1 MPVVHLNS
9 YRLIR
14 YAWQI
19 IASNV
24 QLEWLVF
31 LEEIM
36 DHSKCNLHNYENI
49 TAELLPDNRS
59 SIAAITLSCFWVWSY
74 FALNLVI
81 CGPCGSSNI
90 LLSGHLPSPV
100 FIHTL
105 ASVVTTRKW
114 VELDDQT
121 LVIVMIWEPLHPFI
135 ETVGSLFTV
144 NYYVLTKS
152 GNTCIFCNLEN

>member
-9 YRLIR
+9 YRLRR
-14 YAWQI
+14 YAWQR

-24 QLEWLVF
+24 QLECTTEWLIF

-36 DHSKCNLHNYENI
+36 GHSKCNLHNYENI

-74 FALNLVI
+74 FALTLAI

-100 FIHTL
+100 FIRTW

-114 VELDDQT
+114 VELDDLT
-121 LVIVMIWEPLHPFI
+121 LVIVMIREPLHRFI
-135 ETVGSLFTV
+135 ETVGSLFTA
-144 NYYVLTKS
+144 NYNKI
-152 GNTCIFCNLEN
+152 G

>member
-14 YAWQI
+14 YAWQR

-24 QLEWLVF
+24 QLEWLIF
-31 LEEIM
+31 LEEIT

-74 FALNLVI
+74 FALNLAI

-114 VELDDQT
+114 VELDDFGNCDDMRAT
-121 LVIVMIWEPLHPFI
+121 SPFYRNSWVTFYG
-135 ETVGSLFTV
+135 EL
-144 NYYVLTKS
+144 L
-152 GNTCIFCNLEN
+152 CINKIG